1 MTGAGV
7 ILSGVEEVLKTA
19 QEKTTSMS
27 SGRSIILGTSGRLSQ
42 QCTKTKKAPI
52 KGLSGI
58 LFERKSHFNLTDF
71 PFWFSGLFCHIVQQ
85 GLYNHVLHFLLVG
98 VLGELAVSF

>member
-1 MTGAGV
+1 MLNSFQHLIAKYFHLYILRSRNKFGMTGAGV

-42 QCTKTKKAPI
+42 QCTKTKKAP
-52 KGLSGI
+52 
-58 LFERKSHFNLTDF
+58 
-71 PFWFSGLFCHIVQQ
+71 
-85 GLYNHVLHFLLVG
+85 
-98 VLGELAVSF
+98 

>member
-42 QCTKTKKAPI
+42 QCTKTKKAP
-52 KGLSGI
+52 
-58 LFERKSHFNLTDF
+58 
-71 PFWFSGLFCHIVQQ
+71 
-85 GLYNHVLHFLLVG
+85 
-98 VLGELAVSF
+98 